1 MLLPEAF
8 AMRNHFTTKVPF
20 CYIEQ
25 DLANSRQAYLME
37 EAEAVAAGEKG
48 LDWLAPTLEV

>member
-25 DLANSRQAYLME
+25 DLANVTAGGS
-37 EAEAVAAGEKG
+37 EATAAGEKG
-48 LDWLAPTLEV
+48 AGLISPGSFEV